1 LVGVSVALFASA
13 CGQATTPAGSVD
25 STGTDVARVS
35 LDTSDAPAL
44 ADVVAA
50 ADVMGLDLIRE
61 GGDETTVTS
70 PASLQVALSMA
81 AEGAEGQTLKELE
94 TLLGASGRERSDAFN
109 VLTATLA
116 DLDGDPAIVMD
127 DELPETPMVHRA
139 NGLVLD
145 DDFTANPN
153 FVDVLAQSYGAP
165 ATTTDLGSTEGKKV
179 LDAWANENT
188 GGLIPESA
196 IVTSPSLALVLQDAI
211 VMAAPWADPF
221 DAALTEPADFTLPSG
236 ASVSVDMMD
245 TYKER
250 PTLYAK
256 ERGWETIRL
265 PYVGGRLYAD
275 VMLPPEGTNPD
286 EMTSE
291 LLGELSKTLAAAE
304 PQPVVITMPIVDA
317 KSKLDLLDYLS
328 NHAPSSLGG
337 GFGPMGS
344 DSLAI
349 SQAWQQGVLK
359 VNEEGTVAAALT
371 EIGFDESASTGVY
384 FTVDRPY
391 LVRIAEAKTGWPLFF
406 SHIADPRA
414 DD

>member
-1 LVGVSVALFASA
+1 MVAICVALFASA
-13 CGQATTPAGSVD
+13 CGESTPPADSVATAT
-25 STGTDVARVS
+25 TDVARVK
-35 LDTSDAPAL
+35 LDVSDAPAL

-50 ADVMGLDLIRE
+50 ADVMGLDLITA
-61 GGDETTVTS
+61 GGDAATVTS

-81 AEGAEGQTLKELE
+81 AEGAEGQTLEELE
-94 TLLGASGRERSDAFN
+94 TLLGASGQERSDAFN

-116 DLDGDPAIVMD
+116 DLDGDPAIVMN
-127 DELPETPMVHRA
+127 DELPQTPMVHRA

-179 LDAWANENT
+179 LDAWANDNT

-196 IVTSPSLALVLQDAI
+196 IVTSPSLALVMQDAI
-211 VMAAPWADPF
+211 VMAAPWDDPF
-221 DAALTEPADFTLPSG
+221 DAALTAPADFTLPSG
-236 ASVSVDMMD
+236 ASVTVDMMD
-245 TYKER
+245 TFKER

-265 PYVGGRLYAD
+265 PYRGGRLYAD

-291 LLGELSKTLAAAE
+291 LLGELSKTLAEAE
-304 PQPVVITMPIVDA
+304 PQPVVIKMPIVDA
-317 KSKLDLLDYLS
+317 KSKLDLLGYLS
-328 NHAPSSLGG
+328 DHAPSSLGG

-344 DSLAI
+344 DSLFI
-349 SQAWQQGVLK
+349 NQAWQQGVLK

-371 EIGFDESASTGVY
+371 EIGFDSSASMGTN

-391 LVRIAEAKTGWPLFF
+391 LIRVADAETGWPLFF